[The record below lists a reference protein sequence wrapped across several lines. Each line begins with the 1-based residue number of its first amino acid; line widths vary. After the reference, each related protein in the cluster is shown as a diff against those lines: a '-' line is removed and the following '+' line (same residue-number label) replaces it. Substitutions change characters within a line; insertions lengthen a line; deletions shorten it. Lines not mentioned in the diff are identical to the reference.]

1 MGTCCRG
8 LGVVLL
14 HAGRGATTALAT
26 YAPAPISPCTILSL
40 AGANGTVSARN
51 FAFHACL
58 GPVSRQQDVVR
69 LCGINQL
76 LVRCSLL
83 RNSSVGAAAGQCD
96 S

>member
-1 MGTCCRG
+1 MGSCVGDWSCSARRQG
-8 LGVVLL
+8 S
-14 HAGRGATTALAT
+14 TTAIAT
-26 YAPAPISPCTILSL
+26 RTPAPILPCTILSL

-76 LVRCSLL
+76 LVRSSLL
-83 RNSSVGAAAGQCD
+83 SNSSVGAAAGHCG